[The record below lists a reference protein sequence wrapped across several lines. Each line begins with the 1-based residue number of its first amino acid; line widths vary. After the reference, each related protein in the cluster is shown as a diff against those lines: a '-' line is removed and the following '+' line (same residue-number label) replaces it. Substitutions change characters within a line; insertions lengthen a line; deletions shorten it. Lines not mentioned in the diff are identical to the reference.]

1 MGLILI
7 KKKDFFVNNY
17 FSKIFVFLISI
28 LFFSTF
34 IFEDN
39 KFYAKKF
46 EKTKFNYDNINFKS
60 PKILDYLLIDKG
72 NIFIWGWHPQLY
84 VLSYL
89 YPSDRATITQ
99 KYIGAIGE
107 KDQVNA
113 FSNIKYFN
121 NRLVNDIK

>member
-1 MGLILI
+1 M
-7 KKKDFFVNNY
+7 
-17 FSKIFVFLISI
+17 
-28 LFFSTF
+28 
-34 IFEDN
+34 
-39 KFYAKKF
+39 
-46 EKTKFNYDNINFKS
+46 
-60 PKILDYLLIDKG
+60 LIDKG

-99 KYIGAIGE
+99 KYMGAIGE

-121 NRLVNDIK
+121 NRLMNDIKNNKPNVIYDFVKPKSFII